1 MFILPDSWEAASLLA
16 KLLLYS
22 GAFSIAGGCLCSWR
36 YADANRAALSSNFFT
51 IFVGSVLGFH
61 GALLGFLVQVGL
73 INASGV
79 AGMFDWGMI
88 SLLLDTAQ
96 GDVAALRLLSFTIAG
111 VSSALLLRQLQQGEM
126 RFSTPQVR
134 LLYILQIMALLGLAY
149 SQTLLGHVSVLSDL
163 AKAAIVLHFLAF
175 ACWIGCILPFLQL
188 SRTLDIAIL
197 RDSLGRF
204 GKHAI
209 VILLLLF
216 ASGLL
221 MLLELLNSPTE
232 LIDSP
237 YGIAL
242 SLKLAFVLVILCVAA
257 LNKLVIV
264 PGLLRSDSAAKLQA
278 SLRFEMG
285 VALIILI
292 ATAYLSTIVGPVG
305 HEM

>member
-16 KLLLYS
+16 KLLLYI
-22 GAFSIAGGCLCSWR
+22 GAFSIAGGSLCSWR
-36 YADANRAALSSNFFT
+36 YADANRAALSSNFSY
-51 IFVGSVLGFH
+51 IFLGSVLGFH

-96 GDVAALRLLSFTIAG
+96 GDAAALRLLSFTIAG
-111 VSSALLLRQLQQGEM
+111 ASSSVLLKQLQEGEM
-126 RFSTPQVR
+126 RFRTPRVR
-134 LLYILQIMALLGLAY
+134 LLYTLQVVALLGLAY
-149 SQTLLGHVSVLSDL
+149 SQTLLGHVSVLSEL

-197 RDSLGRF
+197 RDSLARF

-209 VILLLLF
+209 AILLLLF

-221 MLLELLNSPTE
+221 MLFELLSSPTE
-232 LIDSP
+232 LFDSP

-242 SLKLAFVLVILCVAA
+242 SLKLAFVLAILCVAA

-264 PGLLRSDSAAKLQA
+264 PGLLHSGSAAKLQA
-278 SLRFEMG
+278 SLRLEMG
-285 VALIILI
+285 VALLVLM
-292 ATAYLSTIVGPVG
+292 ATAYLSTLVGPIG